1 MMCQV
6 GSSVVRTRTTLV
18 GMLITRQA
26 MRVWGLEGCGQ
37 SLYLPLS
44 FAVNLKLL

>member
-1 MMCQV
+1 MM
-6 GSSVVRTRTTLV
+6 GK
-18 GMLITRQA
+18 A
-26 MRVWGLEGCGQ
+26 MYKWEQEVYEK